1 MVVEGASGGENS
13 SRALGGSRDSVTRAL
28 NKLATAIVTYICIR
42 VHIILLTKS
51 HDPPSPVALSKE
63 ISSRV
68 ERDAECKEGL
78 SVHDHSI
85 LGCQKD
91 QWRYAGDQSDS
102 VG

>member
-1 MVVEGASGGENS
+1 M
-13 SRALGGSRDSVTRAL
+13 
-28 NKLATAIVTYICIR
+28 
-42 VHIILLTKS
+42 
-51 HDPPSPVALSKE
+51 ALSKE

-68 ERDAECKEGL
+68 ERDAEYKEGH
-78 SVHDHSI
+78 SVHGYNI